1 MWMHHLV
8 FILSSGVVFTF
19 CDIIKANE
27 LLPNRGILERYEV
40 SAAAAERSNE
50 TLACYERLRKTAHF
64 AAHPVI
70 SEPAECA
77 VHDLVQLDRIIMED
91 GSEVSFSSAPIL
103 RCGMAE
109 AVTEWIRNDVGALAT
124 ELGAP
129 LRMIASFDS
138 YQCRSRNRVSG
149 AQPSEHGKGNALDVG
164 AITLRNGATFSF
176 VDSQVARAF
185 REQMRTAACHRFTTV
200 LGPGADAFHNDH
212 VHLDLKARSR
222 GHRICQW
229 AVLDRDSI
237 SVAVPL
243 PLPKPAGWP
252 GTCRSHKRNNLWEL

>member
-1 MWMHHLV
+1 MWVHHLV
-8 FILSSGVVFTF
+8 FILSGGAVFTF
-19 CDIIKANE
+19 CDMIKANE
-27 LLPNRGILERYEV
+27 FLPNRGALERYEV

-50 TLACYERLRKTAHF
+50 TLACYERLRKTAYF
-64 AAHPVI
+64 AARPVI

-124 ELGAP
+124 ALGAP
-129 LRMIASFDS
+129 LRMIANFDS

-149 AQPSEHGKGNALDVG
+149 AQPSEHGKCNALDVG

-176 VDSQVARAF
+176 VDVRWRGPSASRCAPPL
-185 REQMRTAACHRFTTV
+185 ATV
-200 LGPGADAFHNDH
+200 LRPFWAPGQMLFIKITCIWTSGAFARPP
-212 VHLDLKARSR
+212 DLPM
-222 GHRICQW
+222 GY
-229 AVLDRDSI
+229 
-237 SVAVPL
+237 
-243 PLPKPAGWP
+243 AG
-252 GTCRSHKRNNLWEL
+252 S